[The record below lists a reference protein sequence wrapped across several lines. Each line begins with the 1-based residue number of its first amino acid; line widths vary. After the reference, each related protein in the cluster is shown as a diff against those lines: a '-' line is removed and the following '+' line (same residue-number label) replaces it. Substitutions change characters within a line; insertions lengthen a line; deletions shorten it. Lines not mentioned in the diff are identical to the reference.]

1 MTQHRHRFI
10 HWDAAVFLNIHP
22 EHVEAHGSFKA
33 YLGAKLDFFRYLKHS
48 VKEKKYFLIN
58 KDDPHAPDFMEAAD
72 KTKKK
77 EVVLFSRDD
86 VSKILGEIKEEY
98 NPDWLSADFNF
109 ENAASANAVAKILGI
124 KDEEIREAFR
134 NFKTLKGRMDFVQKE
149 PFAVVIDYAHTPL
162 SLLSVY
168 ENLQRG
174 LFFKKGSRLICVLGS
189 ASGGRDKW
197 KRPELGKIAAHHCDQ
212 IFITNEDPYDED
224 PRKIMEEIKSGIPDD
239 EAPMPKTELVLDRRD
254 AIERAIFAAGKG
266 DVVAITGKGSEE
278 WIHAKDGAKIPWDD
292 RRVVEEILKIPAS
305 RDSS

>member
-1 MTQHRHRFI
+1 
-10 HWDAAVFLNIHP
+10 
-22 EHVEAHGSFKA
+22 
-33 YLGAKLDFFRYLKHS
+33 
-48 VKEKKYFLIN
+48 
-58 KDDPHAPDFMEAAD
+58 
-72 KTKKK
+72 
-77 EVVLFSRDD
+77 
-86 VSKILGEIKEEY
+86 
-98 NPDWLSADFNF
+98 
-109 ENAASANAVAKILGI
+109 
-124 KDEEIREAFR
+124 
-134 NFKTLKGRMDFVQKE
+134 MDFVQKE